1 MKKSKNI
8 DIGKGIIAVVSLVL
22 VVAIVNIWFYKSFK
36 SQATEINDYVKEQT
50 VGRISEFY
58 EQINSLIL
66 SMVNN
71 EELVS
76 MQNFSDK
83 KEIYR
88 SNTVRNLINQIVTV
102 NGKASMIKKAY
113 IFIEDIELVICS
125 SGIVEP
131 DMFYEITAKEYFDS
145 YEEWRKTLSSDG
157 LNSSFFTGDNG
168 ISFTFLLNNKNIL
181 NDNKRKIILGAFVDK
196 ESVFVKTP
204 YIEWINESNIYVYD
218 RGGRLSVYNE
228 NIVIDSLPQKPSYEK
243 LSQLSNKY
251 ELISYDV
258 QINDVSYDVIVVFKK
273 NIDMNMV
280 KTVQVVSILTIFITI
295 FFVFCFIYDLFVK
308 RFRPFIAISELLGID
323 IDKIDYRLL
332 EKPIKNVLDK
342 NTILNNMLEQRDT
355 HLRTLILRKLLTG
368 DVNKDVL
375 IDSERMGIQFEYNGF
390 VVILVYLYKD
400 SDITEEENFKLIKA
414 LEDAIKGITDDGE
427 GIPYFVPINQYIV
440 CIYNT
445 DESSDLK
452 KIGLSFAY
460 LIKFLEK
467 DFDFVASVAVSD
479 LHTKY
484 WEISN
489 AYAEAL
495 EVIGGSELFDKSKV
509 VFYKDMTRT
518 GKRYRFNIKDE
529 AKLTAAIRSG
539 NSNAADKIITD
550 IINKIEPEKTILYTN
565 VSIGLVY
572 SLIRIADM
580 LFDED
585 YDTSSVSNMLKDTN
599 DVNVL
604 RNACCNFAEKMC
616 NDIQKMTNENNFAKK
631 IKEYIH
637 NNYQNPQLSATN
649 ISESL
654 EYSFVYLNNTFKK
667 EYNTTMIS
675 YLNSY
680 RIEKAK
686 ELILQGRS
694 ISDAAEMVGIL
705 SIRTFNRLFQNI
717 TTMTPTEFKNK
728 NARSGE

>member
-1 MKKSKNI
+1 
-8 DIGKGIIAVVSLVL
+8 
-22 VVAIVNIWFYKSFK
+22 
-36 SQATEINDYVKEQT
+36 
-50 VGRISEFY
+50 
-58 EQINSLIL
+58 
-66 SMVNN
+66 MVNN